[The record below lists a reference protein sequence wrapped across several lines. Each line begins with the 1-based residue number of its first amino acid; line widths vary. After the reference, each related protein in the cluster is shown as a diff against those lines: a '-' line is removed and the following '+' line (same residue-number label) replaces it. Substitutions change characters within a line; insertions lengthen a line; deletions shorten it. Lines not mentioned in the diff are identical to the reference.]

1 MKRLRIATRGSD
13 LARAQASW
21 VAEQLRSRLAIES
34 DTVVIKTTGDTI
46 QDKSL
51 AKVGGKG
58 LFVKELEE
66 ALLEERADIAVHSA
80 KDLPSRIPPGL
91 DLVAFPER
99 ADCRD
104 ALVARDASMRL
115 ETLPR
120 GARVGTGSVR
130 RTALLL
136 AKRPDL
142 EIVPLRGNVP
152 TRLQKLDTGGL
163 DAVILASAGLDRLG
177 LGDRICERLDPDV
190 VLPAVAQGTLAIE
203 MREGPSA
210 WAEAVRGLDDADSGL
225 AARGE
230 RSFLHCLEGDCS
242 VPLAA
247 LCEVLP
253 GSRARL
259 RGLVC
264 SLDGAR
270 IIRSER
276 EVEASPAAVC
286 EAGEAV
292 ARDVL
297 DKGGAEILD
306 ALHAEG
312 PA

>member
-1 MKRLRIATRGSD
+1 MPGSTGWASATGSVSAWIRTWYCP
-13 LARAQASW
+13 LSRR
-21 VAEQLRSRLAIES
+21 EHLRSRC
-34 DTVVIKTTGDTI
+34 
-46 QDKSL
+46 
-51 AKVGGKG
+51 AKG
-58 LFVKELEE
+58 
-66 ALLEERADIAVHSA
+66 RA
-80 KDLPSRIPPGL
+80 PGRRPF
-91 DLVAFPER
+91 AGWT
-99 ADCRD
+99 
-104 ALVARDASMRL
+104 MR
-115 ETLPR
+115 TP
-120 GARVGTGSVR
+120 GW
-130 RTALLL
+130 
-136 AKRPDL
+136 P
-142 EIVPLRGNVP
+142 
-152 TRLQKLDTGGL
+152 
-163 DAVILASAGLDRLG
+163 
-177 LGDRICERLDPDV
+177 
-190 VLPAVAQGTLAIE
+190 
-203 MREGPSA
+203 
-210 WAEAVRGLDDADSGL
+210 
-225 AARGE
+225 ARGE
-230 RSFLHCLEGDCS
+230 RSFLQCLEGDCS